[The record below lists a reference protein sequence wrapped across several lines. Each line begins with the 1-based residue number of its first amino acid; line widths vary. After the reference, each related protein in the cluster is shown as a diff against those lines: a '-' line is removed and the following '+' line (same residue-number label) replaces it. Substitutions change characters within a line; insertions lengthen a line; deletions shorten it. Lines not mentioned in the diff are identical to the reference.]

1 MLPTSG
7 RVRRAP
13 AWHSAFEC
21 DPEDIGQKDAVQPER
36 RGERHESGQVSRTD
50 TCEHTGAWGK
60 LSLWDTVSELHSRWR
75 YRCYWQG
82 DVRHS
87 GALVPIHEA
96 CSSNISHFWSNIVC
110 AKEHHILRVF
120 DEMLP
125 DYMGGHWRTNAT
137 LVAQSHMPWYKQRVG

>member
-1 MLPTSG
+1 MLRGAGATLAMA
-7 RVRRAP
+7 RVIE
-13 AWHSAFEC
+13 FEY
-21 DPEDIGQKDAVQPER
+21 
-36 RGERHESGQVSRTD
+36 HY
-50 TCEHTGAWGK
+50 TGAWNK
-60 LSLWDTVSELHSRWR
+60 LSLWDTVSELHSRWS

-137 LVAQSHMPWYKQRVG
+137 LVAQSHVPWYKQRVGYRIGN